1 MEMRRNFSAPCTAT
15 TTGGLMGPEALTRR
29 TGGRRGGEGEEE
41 RIEGGGPGAG
51 EEGVGQLHLG
61 IGVLHHQ
68 DMVTMGRSKG
78 SGVIVEEGM
87 IEREEEAAEEVTMAD
102 MGVRAEADTMTL
114 ETTMITG
121 EMRGEGEVGE
131 DETSGTI
138 AGATEVEVVDPSE
151 ARIRINS
158 SSSSSKREAT
168 KVLIR
173 RRSLLPCLQA
183 VARMIREEAM
193 IAGRVRRAQ
202 TTEEVMEGSRSR
214 EVLGRVGPW
223 QVCPGKPGGVT

>member
-1 MEMRRNFSAPCTAT
+1 M
-15 TTGGLMGPEALTRR
+15 
-29 TGGRRGGEGEEE
+29 GEEE
-41 RIEGGGPGAG
+41 
-51 EEGVGQLHLG
+51 VGQLHLG

-78 SGVIVEEGM
+78 SEVIVEEGM
-87 IEREEEAAEEVTMAD
+87 IGREGEAAEEVTMAD

-121 EMRGEGEVGE
+121 EMRGEGEEVGE

-138 AGATEVEVVDPSE
+138 AGATEVEVVDHSE

-173 RRSLLPCLQA
+173 RRSLLLCLQA

-193 IAGRVRRAQ
+193 IAEKARRAQ
-202 TTEEVMEGSRSR
+202 TTEKVVEGSRSR
-214 EVLGRVGPW
+214 EVLEIVRALAGLCRAEKIR
-223 QVCPGKPGGVT
+223 PGSRQTMI

>member
-1 MEMRRNFSAPCTAT
+1 M
-15 TTGGLMGPEALTRR
+15 LTS
-29 TGGRRGGEGEEE
+29 E
-41 RIEGGGPGAG
+41 
-51 EEGVGQLHLG
+51 
-61 IGVLHHQ
+61 
-68 DMVTMGRSKG
+68 
-78 SGVIVEEGM
+78 VIVEEGM
-87 IEREEEAAEEVTMAD
+87 IGREGEAAEEVTMAD

-168 KVLIR
+168 KALIR

-183 VARMIREEAM
+183 VGRMIREEAM